1 MLPVL
6 CYGDICADLL
16 IPYGQALASRQKDVD
31 PDALTVRFSHGGSV
45 ANTAVT
51 LARLGTPALFLGTTG
66 QDAFGR
72 ALKAGLTQ
80 EGVDASL
87 LTLKA
92 SAMTTMVL
100 LVLDEQGERVPFAYP
115 RVRASQHDV
124 SADQIPDDILSRI
137 SWMHSSGMTLREDP
151 AAANQL
157 SLMRRCHE
165 AGIPVALDVN
175 ARLESLQ
182 DRTFAENMQAALC
195 CCDLLFG
202 SAEDELCPLADET
215 RTGPRDSSWRWCP
228 WWSPAGAK
236 RGRRCIPVRRSTPSP
251 PSPCPSGTGSAPET
265 CMTGRSCHLCCRG
278 IPLRKPTAAP
288 APPAPGACPTSA
300 AEAARP
306 RRSCRPSFVWTPKSY
321 KAYRPPS
328 SCCQSHLPLVYG
340 RKRLDIAI
348 LKLLL
353 AI

>member
-202 SAEDELCPLADET
+202 SAEYELCPLADET
-215 RTGPRDSSWRWCP
+215 DPDRAARKLLEMVPMVVARRGEKGATVYTRQEVYAFPAFSVPIRDRVGAGDVYDGAFLSSLLSGY
-228 WWSPAGAK
+228 SPEEANRRACAAGAWCVSHF
-236 RGRRCIPVRRSTPSP
+236 G
-251 PSPCPSGTGSAPET
+251 
-265 CMTGRSCHLCCRG
+265 GRSG
-278 IPLRKPTAAP
+278 PTQEELQ
-288 APPAPGACPTSA
+288 TI
-300 AEAARP
+300 
-306 RRSCRPSFVWTPKSY
+306 
-321 KAYRPPS
+321 
-328 SCCQSHLPLVYG
+328 L
-340 RKRLDIAI
+340 RLDAKII
-348 LKLLL
+348 
-353 AI
+353 

>member
-16 IPYGQALASRQKDVD
+16 IPYGQALSAQYRDVD

-51 LARLGTPALFLGTTG
+51 LARLGAPALFLGSAG

-72 ALKAGLTQ
+72 ALKAGLEK

-87 LTLKA
+87 LTLKEA
-92 SAMTTMVL
+92 SMTTMVL

-115 RVRASQHDV
+115 RVKASQHDIT
-124 SADQIPDDILSRI
+124 SDQIPDDILARI

-157 SLMRRCHE
+157 ALMRRCRE

-175 ARLESLQ
+175 ARLESMQ
-182 DRTFAENMQAALC
+182 DSTFARNMQSALR

-202 SAEDELCPLADET
+202 SAEDELCPLVGESDPDRAAKKLLEIVPMVVARKGEKGATVYT
-215 RTGPRDSSWRWCP
+215 RGEVLS
-228 WWSPAGAK
+228 SPAFFVPIRDRVGAGDVYDGAFLAALLMGCDP
-236 RGRRCIPVRRSTPSP
+236 REANRRACAAGAWCVSHF
-251 PSPCPSGTGSAPET
+251 G
-265 CMTGRSCHLCCRG
+265 GRSS
-278 IPLRKPTAAP
+278 PTEEELRTVLD
-288 APPAPGACPTSA
+288 
-300 AEAARP
+300 
-306 RRSCRPSFVWTPKSY
+306 RSRQT
-321 KAYRPPS
+321 
-328 SCCQSHLPLVYG
+328 
-340 RKRLDIAI
+340 D
-348 LKLLL
+348 
-353 AI
+353 